1 MKAVVI
7 LLNVYER
14 DSNGV
19 FIILL
24 QKNSFIDEFNEF
36 EVFES
41 LLETELLRSPF
52 QILEKIVISEI
63 KDVMESCLTV
73 LLKEGVRFTAIRK
86 YRGKYDVYTKL
97 RDSN

>member
-1 MKAVVI
+1 MGFSLFFYK
-7 LLNVYER
+7 
-14 DSNGV
+14 
-19 FIILL
+19 
-24 QKNSFIDEFNEF
+24 KNSFVDEFNEF
-36 EVFES
+36 EVFEM

-73 LLKEGVRFTAIRK
+73 FLKGWVQFTAIRK

-97 RDSN
+97 RELN